1 MSRRKIVAGNWKMNM
16 DLESGKELVGN
27 LLQKLNSIQKT
38 EVVFCPPY
46 PFLSSIYDMIQN
58 SSCSLGGKDLYWV
71 EKGAFTGEISAEILF
86 SVGCKSVIVRH
97 SERRKYFSE
106 TDEIV
111 NRKIKRALQSN
122 LIPIVCIGES
132 LDQRQ
137 TNQTKDV
144 IKTQLQN
151 GLQGLSKEEIKKIIL
166 AYEPVWAIGTGKTA
180 TPEQAIEVHQY
191 IRGTIKQWYDDQVA
205 QSIRIIYGGSVS
217 ETNARE
223 LLSQPDIDGA
233 LVGGASLKSESFF
246 EIIFAA
252 EQSN

>member
-1 MSRRKIVAGNWKMNM
+1 MVETPLFVKVDKIFAISKLKDIRKT
-16 DLESGKELVGN
+16 D
-27 LLQKLNSIQKT
+27 
-38 EVVFCPPY
+38 VVLCPPY
-46 PFLSSIYDMIQN
+46 PLLNTLVDILAGTSFG
-58 SSCSLGGKDLYWV
+58 LGAQDLFW
-71 EKGAFTGEISAEILF
+71 EERGAFTGEVSAEMIR
-86 SVGCKSVIVRH
+86 SVGCEFVIIGH

-111 NRKIKRALQSN
+111 NKKIKRALQSN

-132 LDQRQ
+132 LDERQ

-144 IKTQLQN
+144 IKVQLQN

-180 TPEQAIEVHQY
+180 TPEQAIEVHQF
-191 IRGTIKQWYDDQVA
+191 IRGTIKQWYDDKVS
-205 QSIRIIYGGSVS
+205 QSIRIQYGGSVNES
-217 ETNARE
+217 NARE

-252 EQSN
+252 EQYN

>member
-16 DLESGKELVGN
+16 DIASGRSLVN
-27 LLQKLNSIQKT
+27 SLVTKLKDIRKT
-38 EVVFCPPY
+38 DVVFCPPH
-46 PFLSSIYDMIQN
+46 PLLN
-58 SSCSLGGKDLYWV
+58 SLVDILAGTTFCLGAQDLFW
-71 EKGAFTGEISAEILF
+71 EERGAYTGEVSAEIIR
-86 SVGCKSVIVRH
+86 SVGCEFVIIGH

-106 TDEIV
+106 TDDTV

-132 LDQRQ
+132 LDERQ

-144 IKTQLQN
+144 IKVQLQN

-180 TPEQAIEVHQY
+180 TPEQAIEVHQF
-191 IRGTIKQWYDDQVA
+191 IRGTIKQWYDDKVS
-205 QSIRIIYGGSVS
+205 QSIRIQYGGSVN
-217 ETNARE
+217 ENNARE

-252 EQSN
+252 EQSI